1 MATVDG
7 LTLRFE
13 LPPGAWIDLDTLVE
27 TTVAGLRDAGILR
40 PRFAGL
46 DAIAATKRFGT
57 SPGVVISPT
66 PASALA
72 GAPPGTAVLAV
83 RTDLVPRAGNRE
95 AKRAWRATLAQAWA
109 GRAELAGPSWAD
121 VRLGVTGSLLGP
133 LEVVLDALEPV
144 LGRDPR
150 GRDWQEFFPNDDR
163 IQWLRVRRCPEPG
176 LSLAMGPLGA
186 TWQ

>member
-1 MATVDG
+1 MPTVDG

-27 TTVAGLRDAGILR
+27 TTVAGLRDAAILR
-40 PRFAGL
+40 PRSAGL
-46 DAIAATKRFGT
+46 DAIAATKRFGA
-57 SPGVVISPT
+57 SPRVVISPT
-66 PASALA
+66 PAGALD
-72 GAPPGTAVLAV
+72 GPPPGTPVLDA

-95 AKRAWRATLAQAWA
+95 AKRAWRATLAQAWT
-109 GRAELAGPSWAD
+109 GRAELTEPSWAD
-121 VRLGVTGSLLGP
+121 VGLGVTGSLLGP

-163 IQWLRVRRCPEPG
+163 IQWLRVRRSPVPG
-176 LSLAMGPLGA
+176 IALAMGSLDT